1 MHTEAHTGFE
11 WEDRYLLGY
20 RAMDD
25 THREF
30 VDLVNALLTVPDNG
44 LPAALQA
51 FAQHAEAHF
60 AQENAWMLTEDFPPR
75 DCHIDEHNKVL
86 ASVHDVQQLLAEGDV
101 DIVRELA
108 KALRDWFP
116 EHADYM
122 DSALSTW
129 LVKRAHAGRPLVFRR
144 DGGKSKE

>member
-1 MHTEAHTGFE
+1 MEMHTGFQ

-20 RAMDD
+20 SAMDD

-30 VDLVNALLTVPDNG
+30 VERVNDLLSVPDEG
-44 LPAALQA
+44 LPEALNA
-51 FAQHAEAHF
+51 FASHAEAHF
-60 AQENAWMLTEDFPPR
+60 AQENAWMLVEDFPPR

-86 ASVHDVQQLLAEGDV
+86 ASLYDVQSLLAKGDV
-101 DIVRELA
+101 ATVREFALA
-108 KALRDWFP
+108 LKEWFP

-129 LVKRAHAGRPLVFRR
+129 LVKKTHDGRPLIFRR
-144 DGGKSKE
+144 DGGQSKD